1 MKLKTNINKH
11 KLGFKKK
18 FDKVDVNNLK
28 AGDYLRL
35 NFLAHNQKK
44 RGGENLRIN
53 KQTVIL
59 LKKKHRKFSLS
70 LLVTSL
76 YKHEKVKIRYI
87 ISSPHFIK
95 IKFLKKAL
103 KFKND

>member
-18 FDKVDVNNLK
+18 FEKVEVNKLK

-35 NFLAHNQKK
+35 NFLAHNQKR

-59 LKKKHRKFSLS
+59 LKKNI
-70 LLVTSL
+70 
-76 YKHEKVKIRYI
+76 EN
-87 ISSPHFIK
+87 
-95 IKFLKKAL
+95 FL
-103 KFKND
+103 

>member
-11 KLGFKKK
+11 KLGFKNK
-18 FDKVDVNNLK
+18 FETVEVNKLK
-28 AGDYLRL
+28 TGDYLRL
-35 NFLAHNQKK
+35 KFLAHNQKR
-44 RGGENLRIN
+44 RGGEHFRIN

-76 YKHEKVKIRYI
+76 YKHEKVRMRYI

-95 IKFLKKAL
+95 LRFLKKAL
-103 KFKND
+103 KI